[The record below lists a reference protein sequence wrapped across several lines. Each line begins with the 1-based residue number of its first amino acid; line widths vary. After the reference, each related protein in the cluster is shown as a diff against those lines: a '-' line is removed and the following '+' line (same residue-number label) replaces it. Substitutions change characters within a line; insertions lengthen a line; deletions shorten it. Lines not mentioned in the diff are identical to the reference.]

1 MTGLPSSTVIESL
14 PQDNDAATWR
24 TLDVMGKAVRGELLP
39 DKVGWRD
46 ERIRRKALEIVSGV
60 RGFDGEI
67 EKLFI
72 FVRDGIPYRRDQV
85 DTQRVQDAWQTLTL
99 DSGKCVDKVVLLAA
113 LLGSIGYVS
122 RFVLQKPSA
131 GADWAHVYLEVW
143 DDSKEKWIA
152 LDPTGDGIG
161 HPLAGVGW
169 RSPAHQEATFDIFK
183 GAGMPVGYG
192 YGQPYSDGFDWNN
205 VVNQTGNVLG
215 AWLGGPNYASTNAEG
230 YPLDAYGRP
239 YNPQTGLLI
248 GPPNQAGASVSPF
261 GTQLNIPFWGWA
273 LIGVVA
279 ASYLFGKGRR

>member
-1 MTGLPSSTVIESL
+1 MTGLHSSTVIESL
-14 PQDNDAATWR
+14 PHDNDAATWR
-24 TLDVMGKAVRGELLP
+24 TLDVMGQAVRGELLP

-60 RGFDGEI
+60 RGVDGEI
-67 EKLFI
+67 EKLFL

-143 DDSKEKWIA
+143 DDAKERWIA

-161 HPLAGVGW
+161 HPLAGIGW
-169 RSPAHQEATFDIFK
+169 RSPAHQEITFDVFK
-183 GAGMPVGYG
+183 GAGMPVGS
-192 YGQPYSDGFDWNN
+192 YGQSQQGSWLDILSQGIE
-205 VVNQTGNVLG
+205 TAGNVAG
-215 AWLGGPNYASTNAEG
+215 AHWGGPYYQSSWGDG
-230 YPLDAYGRP
+230 YPLDQYGRP
-239 YNPQTGLLI
+239 VYQQGNVPV
-248 GPPNQAGASVSPF
+248 NQAAAAVSPF
-261 GTQLNIPFWGWA
+261 GTQFNIPFWMWA
-273 LIGVVA
+273 VGGIIVG
-279 ASYLFGKGRR
+279 SYLFGKGRR